1 MEEVLLF
8 SFWASLFLGFW
19 VHYAYLTLTTH
30 MRAKQS
36 QAPERAEGK
45 PLPEGKILMEVTA
58 EEQRFLELLRVDELT
73 LDPEAF
79 NHRLLKTMLDVEKAK
94 QLSPCRVE
102 KLTGI
107 PHQYHQKMH
116 PTDSGA
122 VEPHI
127 SLFTFLRW
135 CGGLHVSVLRFLL
148 LVIHRLSQQQRNTQQ
163 H

>member
-1 MEEVLLF
+1 
-8 SFWASLFLGFW
+8 
-19 VHYAYLTLTTH
+19 
-30 MRAKQS
+30 MRAKLS
-36 QAPERAEGK
+36 QDPERAERK
-45 PLPEGKILMEVTA
+45 PLSERKILMEVTA
-58 EEQRFLELLRVDELT
+58 EEQRFIELLRVEELA

-79 NHRLLKTMLDVEKAK
+79 NHRLLKTMLALEKA
-94 QLSPCRVE
+94 QQISPCGVE

-116 PTDSGA
+116 PKDPDE

-135 CGGLHVSVLRFLL
+135 CGGLQVSVLRFLL
-148 LVIHRLSQQQRNTQQ
+148 LVIHRLTQQQNAKRQ

>member
-1 MEEVLLF
+1 
-8 SFWASLFLGFW
+8 
-19 VHYAYLTLTTH
+19 

-45 PLPEGKILMEVTA
+45 SLPEGKFLMEVSA
-58 EEQRFLELLRVDELT
+58 EERCMVELMRMDELT

-116 PTDSGA
+116 PVEPEG

-135 CGGLHVSVLRFLL
+135 CGGLHVSVLRFLM
-148 LVIHRLSQQQRNTQQ
+148 LVIHRLTQQQRIKQQ